1 MEGSTS
7 CAPRFS
13 SFSEE
18 EKAALIEKVT
28 PQSTKSATKFWV
40 RVVCDFAREKGISF
54 DFATIEE
61 GQLARLL
68 EDFYCSLRKKDGT
81 EYKRS
86 SYLAARG
93 AVQRELNRLE
103 WNINIQSPAFARAN
117 KLLDATLKEKK
128 REGREPAPSA
138 ATGISSLYKR
148 MIDQHTEMSR
158 RFLERLTRKTALRE
172 PRSREQQPCRTKWA
186 QAGWLRLLLP
196 AFLYLRW

>member
-54 DFATIEE
+54 DFTTIEE

-86 SYLAARG
+86 SYLSLNLDPVDDRG
-93 AVQRELNRLE
+93 SAG
-103 WNINIQSPAFARAN
+103 
-117 KLLDATLKEKK
+117 
-128 REGREPAPSA
+128 EGASSA
-138 ATGISSLYKR
+138 IL
-148 MIDQHTEMSR
+148 
-158 RFLERLTRKTALRE
+158 F
-172 PRSREQQPCRTKWA
+172 W
-186 QAGWLRLLLP
+186 GWSGGVSG
-196 AFLYLRW
+196 

>member
-81 EYKRS
+81 EYKWS

-103 WNINIQSPAFARAN
+103 RNINIQSPAFARAN
-117 KLLDATLKEKK
+117 KLLDATLKEQKDF
-128 REGREPAPSA
+128 EGQKDLRHQRPPESPV
-138 ATGISSLYKR
+138 
-148 MIDQHTEMSR
+148 SR
-158 RFLERLTRKTALRE
+158 
-172 PRSREQQPCRTKWA
+172 SV
-186 QAGWLRLLLP
+186 
-196 AFLYLRW
+196 

>member
-103 WNINIQSPAFARAN
+103 RNINLQSPAFARAN
-117 KLLDATLKEKK
+117 KLLDATLNGKVASLPLHT
-128 REGREPAPSA
+128 RTTFPTL
-138 ATGISSLYKR
+138 TGSS
-148 MIDQHTEMSR
+148 
-158 RFLERLTRKTALRE
+158 
-172 PRSREQQPCRTKWA
+172 CVRTS
-186 QAGWLRLLLP
+186 P
-196 AFLYLRW
+196 TF

>member
-1 MEGSTS
+1 MKGSTS

-40 RVVCDFAREKGISF
+40 RVVCDFARKKGISF

-103 WNINIQSPAFARAN
+103 RNINIQSPAFARAN

-128 REGREPAPSA
+128 PEGREPAVTHKDNDEGSHHEARDGGRVRTLHLQAPSSA
-138 ATGISSLYKR
+138 
-148 MIDQHTEMSR
+148 R
-158 RFLERLTRKTALRE
+158 RR
-172 PRSREQQPCRTKWA
+172 
-186 QAGWLRLLLP
+186 QA
-196 AFLYLRW
+196 